1 MSRQDDG
8 VNDDDG
14 DDDDDAGVDDDDAD
28 DDDDDDGDDGD
39 DELVMMMPEREGGCQ
54 GVVWWAAIKPSLFAL
69 PPFVKIS
76 SCNSFLL
83 LSIQQVD
90 CTFFSLLCP
99 LDI

>member
-1 MSRQDDG
+1 MDG
-8 VNDDDG
+8 KELSGG
-14 DDDDDAGVDDDDAD
+14 DDEDDDAGRKMIR
-28 DDDDDDGDDGD
+28 
-39 DELVMMMPEREGGCQ
+39 LMLMTPRMTMMTMSAAVGKGGCQ

-90 CTFFSLLCP
+90 LYLLFLLIHVKCTSF
-99 LDI
+99 